1 MTTKTNTA
9 AIIAVGTEITSG
21 QTANTHATWISAQLE
36 EFGIKTTIHLATPDD
51 HDLMLT
57 AFNNG
62 SQLADFIFI
71 TGGLGPTRDDFTRNV
86 VADWLK
92 LDLEF
97 DESCWSEI
105 QSLMTSRN
113 VKISPSHKNQCHYP
127 KGSQVLR
134 NGVGTAH
141 GFYLEKNS
149 KKIWVLPGPTPEMRY
164 VWINHVIEQLK
175 SLGIKNEF
183 EVLKWRCLG
192 KPESELAD
200 LVESAVHGCGL
211 QTGYR
216 IASPYVEIKIWM
228 PSNWPQPEREKLIQK
243 LESEIS
249 PWLVVRGTTDLGY
262 EFLKQTLSIG
272 PLTVIDDATNAQL
285 FEKLMAIY
293 REKTSEFTNELR
305 GLISTS
311 PELEGISFG
320 GTGATLRIIATDD
333 KFTWWVEIKTPTVQ
347 KRERLSFQPVAKSNV
362 DRLGKVITELS
373 LKKALEMLGCVRQSL
388 GCKP

>member
-1 MTTKTNTA
+1 MMTTKTNTA

-21 QTANTHATWISAQLE
+21 QTKNTHATWISSQLE

-71 TGGLGPTRDDFTRNV
+71 TGGLGPTRDDFTRSL
-86 VADWLK
+86 VAEWLQ
-92 LDLEF
+92 LELEF
-97 DESCWSEI
+97 DESCWSEL
-105 QSLMTSRN
+105 QALMMSRN
-113 VKISPSHKNQCHYP
+113 VKVSPSHKNQCYFP
-127 KGSQVLR
+127 NRSQILR

-149 KKIWVLPGPTPEMRY
+149 KRIWVLPGPTPEMRY
-164 VWINHVIEQLK
+164 IWINHIIPQLK
-175 SLGIKNEF
+175 LLNTKKEF

-200 LVESAVHGCGL
+200 IVESAVQGSGL

-228 PSNWPQPEREKLIQK
+228 PANWPQPKQEKLIQK

-249 PWLVVRGTTDLGY
+249 RWLVVKGAIDLGY
-262 EFLKQTLSIG
+262 EFLKRTLSVG
-272 PLTVIDDATNAQL
+272 PLTVIDDVTNAQL
-285 FEKLMAIY
+285 FEKLMTIY
-293 REKTSEFTNELR
+293 REKKSEFTNEFR

-320 GTGATLRIIATDD
+320 GTGTTLRIIATED
-333 KFTWWVEIKTPTVQ
+333 KSVWWVEIKTPTAQ
-347 KRERLSFQPVAKSNV
+347 KREKLSFQPVAKSNM

-373 LKKALEMLGCVRQSL
+373 LKKALEMLGSV
-388 GCKP
+388 